1 VRIALLATALLVAGC
16 ETIAPGGAA
25 PRANAPL
32 AGVEWGRAG
41 FSGVAPFGASMLVV
55 HDAKFDANQPRLGVL
70 ELPAIGPVRYRAV
83 SVVDWRERIPDDLES
98 LCTIP
103 GKRDEFLAAESSHRT
118 GIRARLFRLRV
129 VGNTLDGWRAEVLA
143 SAELPRSP
151 EATPVA
157 DPANYEGLACLAT
170 PDADRIALLLGER
183 GGSRELPRG
192 SIRTG
197 MLKLSDFTLEFADG
211 SFEAAVPGDWQSV
224 PDVRSVADLA
234 IGRDGIVW
242 AIATRDPGDAG
253 PFESR
258 VYAVARVSV
267 AASGVQLTPL
277 RAEALRARLD
287 GIKVEGLA
295 LLDDGRAFFVSDDES
310 MGGAFGWLPVVSES
324 TAP

>member
-1 VRIALLATALLVAGC
+1 VRVSWLPIALLLAGC
-16 ETIAPGGAA
+16 ETLT
-25 PRANAPL
+25 PRATAPL

-70 ELPAIGPVRYRAV
+70 ELPAVGPVRYRAV
-83 SVVDWRERIPDDLES
+83 SVADWRGRIADDLES
-98 LCTIP
+98 LCAVP

-129 VGNTLDGWRAEVLA
+129 VGNSLDGWRAEVLA

-157 DPANYEGLACLAT
+157 DPANYEGLACLAL
-170 PDADRIALLLGER
+170 PDADRVALLLGER
-183 GGSRELPRG
+183 GGSREFPRG

-197 MLKLSDFTLEFADG
+197 VLDLRDFTLEFADG
-211 SFEAAVPGDWQSV
+211 SLEVGGPGEWQNAT
-224 PDVRSVADLA
+224 DVRSVADLA
-234 IGRDGIVW
+234 VDREGIVW
-242 AIATRDPGDAG
+242 AVATRDPGDAG

-258 VYAVARVSV
+258 VYAAARVSI
-267 AASGVQLTPL
+267 SSGGVQLTP
-277 RAEALRARLD
+277 APAPALRAQLD

-295 LLDDGRAFFVSDDES
+295 LFEDGRAFFVSDDES
-310 MGGAFGWLPVVSES
+310 MGGAFGWLPVVSGR
-324 TAP
+324 TTP